1 MTNELP
7 KTADSLP
14 IALIRARE
22 VLMEPVREMLSEVG
36 ITEQQWRI
44 LRVLEEGGAMDA
56 RAVAKGAALSAPSL
70 SRILPT
76 LEARGMI
83 SRKGNPEDRRR
94 QIVQIEATGRDL
106 ISVNRS
112 RAHDLASESRDRLG
126 PQKYSALLD
135 LLGEISAWKDNR

>member
-1 MTNELP
+1 MTNKLP